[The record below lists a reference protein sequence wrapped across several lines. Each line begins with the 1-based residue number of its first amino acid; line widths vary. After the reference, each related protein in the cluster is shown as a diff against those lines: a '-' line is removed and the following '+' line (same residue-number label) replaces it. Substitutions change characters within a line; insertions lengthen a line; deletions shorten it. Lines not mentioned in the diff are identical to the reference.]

1 MADVE
6 YEMRI
11 TLYTPQRLE
20 EVMEWVDNDL
30 KVDRWWGDKDTKHP
44 IIHVVYTDGP
54 IHDSKKINRKR
65 VLKRVVKA
73 LNRLGCAYDIKFV
86 DTK

>member
-1 MADVE
+1 MAVVE
-6 YEMRI
+6 YGMTI

-20 EVMEWVDNDL
+20 DVMEWVDNDL

-44 IIHVVYTDGP
+44 IIHVVYTEGI